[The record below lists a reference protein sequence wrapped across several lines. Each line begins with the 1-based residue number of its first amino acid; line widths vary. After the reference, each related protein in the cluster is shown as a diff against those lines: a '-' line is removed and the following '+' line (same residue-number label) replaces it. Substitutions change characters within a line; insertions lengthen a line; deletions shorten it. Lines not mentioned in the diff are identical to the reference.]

1 MRTWKR
7 QQPQASMC
15 TVCLETPCQLPT
27 GTRAPWSL
35 TCIWKEKGH
44 PLTRSLGI
52 RLFLPPGQVTFQV
65 YDPSWGLLFLMVS
78 SFSYNLVSLA
88 LFYKTGRLS
97 NAKLTRLAELVSP
110 LLGQFSN
117 YSPVV
122 IKFL

>member
-1 MRTWKR
+1 MT
-7 QQPQASMC
+7 PQGVFS
-15 TVCLETPCQLPT
+15 
-27 GTRAPWSL
+27 
-35 TCIWKEKGH
+35 
-44 PLTRSLGI
+44 
-52 RLFLPPGQVTFQV
+52 F
-65 YDPSWGLLFLMVS
+65 MVS